1 MALKRHDE
9 AASAARTR
17 RSAMTEDEPVWLF
30 LVPIHKGAYN
40 AALRAVYV
48 MEFFQK
54 APREQQEM
62 VTSSFHEMMTLV
74 RASMSTRPIKRALY
88 RRRLHA
94 TRKDPAVVCAR
105 IFEGAQ
111 PRGQPWSRWR
121 CGHPGRRRGRGGFVD
136 SKCAATVRESTA
148 MAAACPSKGGAAPQR

>member
-1 MALKRHDE
+1 MPFLFSGKKHENVTLSISLALKRHDE

-94 TRKDPAVVCAR
+94 TRKDPAVPVHTAYTSW
-105 IFEGAQ
+105 A
-111 PRGQPWSRWR
+111 PL
-121 CGHPGRRRGRGGFVD
+121 
-136 SKCAATVRESTA
+136 REKNPNFQKLLVHTA
-148 MAAACPSKGGAAPQR
+148 YTSQLT